1 MKTHTDYLDAV
12 TLVIKRALEGR
23 ISPLNFLLIV
33 GFFSSLIL
41 LYISLHVHF
50 QTLSGELNEEV
61 RLRQK
66 LNEEKIFLTAEHDR
80 LSSPERIIPLV
91 QELGLRAGSSEE
103 VKRVAFYNSRKLF
116 RKESAGWAQIQLN
129 EGGKLLPPDG
139 PEN

>member
-12 TLVIKRALEGR
+12 TLVIRRALEGR

-33 GFFSSLIL
+33 GFFSSLVL

-50 QTLSGELNEEV
+50 QTLSGELNDEV
-61 RLRQK
+61 RLKQK
-66 LNEEKIFLTAEHDR
+66 LTEERIFLTAEHDR

-91 QELGLRAGSSEE
+91 KELGLRAGSSEE

-116 RKESAGWAQIQLN
+116 KKESAGWAQIQLN
-129 EGGKLLPPDG
+129 EGVKLLPPDG